1 MQLKGMIAVI
11 ILVLVVLPVQVL
23 AQQQPHYTQY
33 VLNTFIIN
41 PAVAGIENYW
51 DVKASHRHQWAGL
64 NGSPVTTYLT
74 VHGPLSKTDY
84 PEASATGFNPEG
96 SNPRGKAYWASYSA
110 PASHAGAGLTILND
124 RTGPLNRF
132 SISGTYAHHIGVAP
146 GTSLSAGI
154 SVGAQRISLD
164 ASKLEFQNPA
174 DPAIAGSTVLGRWR
188 PDVSVGLYLYSSQY
202 FAGISAQN
210 IVPSAIG
217 FDNGKVVGE
226 NVYRGKLVPH
236 LFGTAGYRLWVNEDL
251 SLLPSVMIKYVT
263 ALPLSFDVNAKLQYQ
278 DRAWVG
284 ASYRHKD
291 GIAAMLG
298 INVNA
303 TFNVGYAYDY
313 TTSGLNIASH
323 GSHEIVIGIMI
334 GNRFADLCPRNVW

>member
-11 ILVLVVLPVQVL
+11 VLVLALPVQVL
-23 AQQQPHYTQY
+23 AQQRPHYTQY

-84 PEASATGFNPEG
+84 PQASATGFNPEG
-96 SNPRGKAYWASYSA
+96 SNPRGKAYWESYSA
-110 PASHAGAGLTILND
+110 PESHAGAGLTILND

-132 SISGTYAHHIGVAP
+132 SVSGTYAHHIGIAP

-164 ASKLEFQNPA
+164 ASKLEFQNPS

-188 PDVSVGLYLYSSQY
+188 PDVSVGLYLYSAQY

-210 IVPSAIG
+210 VVPSSIG
-217 FDNGKVVGE
+217 FDDGKVRGDS
-226 NVYRGKLVPH
+226 VYRGKLVPH
-236 LFGTAGYRLWVNEDL
+236 LFATAGYRLWVDEDL
-251 SLLPSVMIKYVT
+251 SLLPSVMIRYVT
-263 ALPLSFDVNAKLQYQ
+263 ALPVGFDVNAKLQYR
-278 DRAWVG
+278 DRVWVG

-291 GIAAMLG
+291 GVAGMLG

-303 TFNVGYAYDY
+303 TFNVGYSYDY

-323 GSHEIVIGIMI
+323 GSHEIVLGIMI
-334 GNRFADLCPRNVW
+334 GNRFADLCPRNIW

>member
-1 MQLKGMIAVI
+1 MQLKGMIAAI
-11 ILVLVVLPVQVL
+11 ILVLALPVQVL

-84 PEASATGFNPEG
+84 PEASVTGFNPEG

-110 PASHAGAGLTILND
+110 PASHAGAGVTILND

-132 SISGTYAHHIGVAP
+132 SISGTYAHHIGIAP

-154 SVGAQRISLD
+154 SLGAQRISLD
-164 ASKLEFQNPA
+164 ASKLEFQNPS

-188 PDVSVGLYLYSSQY
+188 PDVSIGMYLYSAQY

-210 IVPSAIG
+210 IVPSTIG
-217 FDNGKVVGE
+217 FDNGKVKGDS
-226 NVYRGKLVPH
+226 VYRGKLVPH

-263 ALPLSFDVNAKLQYQ
+263 ALPVSFDVNAKLQYQ